1 LPAQILPE
9 PGRSDAPEPA
19 FVPLSILPEPMD
31 HAVSSTAEAAQDCIG
46 VMTIEVGPD
55 LRLRVPGDVAV
66 ERAAALV
73 RALRGAA

>member
-1 LPAQILPE
+1 MPAQILPE
-9 PGRSDAPEPA
+9 PGISDAPEPA

-31 HAVSSTAEAAQDCIG
+31 QPVLSTAEAAQGGSG
-46 VMTIEVGPD
+46 VMIIEVGPD
-55 LRLRVPGDVAV
+55 LRLRIPGGVAV